1 MSEIFTRQADNMVP
15 IFTVVGKQF
24 KKKKK
29 QQQPKHIV
37 RLEKGGK
44 SH

>member
-15 IFTVVGKQF
+15 IFTVVGKQL

-29 QQQPKHIV
+29 QPKHIV
-37 RLEKGGK
+37 RLEKGVK